1 MKKAAAERAG
11 RGRKVYDGGHARR
24 RDDKPQPTS
33 PVEHMVDLP
42 ESFYLLVNQPMLIVL
57 PILVF
62 AALALWSR
70 SFTAALCA
78 VAWNLYLI
86 YELGMKAGEFC
97 DGSACLKRTPLYLV
111 YPVLAILS
119 LVALVQV
126 YVHLRDKRQRLN
138 GIAPPR
144 QEA

>member
-1 MKKAAAERAG
+1 
-11 RGRKVYDGGHARR
+11 
-24 RDDKPQPTS
+24 
-33 PVEHMVDLP
+33 MVDLP
-42 ESFYLLVNQPMLIVL
+42 ESFYLLVNQPMLIVV

-70 SFTAALCA
+70 SFTAALAA

-97 DGSACLKRTPLYLV
+97 DGSGCLKRTPLYLV

-138 GIAPPR
+138 GIAPSR

>member
-1 MKKAAAERAG
+1 
-11 RGRKVYDGGHARR
+11 
-24 RDDKPQPTS
+24 
-33 PVEHMVDLP
+33 MVDLP
-42 ESFYLLVNQPMLIVL
+42 ESFYLLVNQPMLIVV

-70 SFTAALCA
+70 SFTAGLAA

-86 YELGMKAGEFC
+86 YELGMKAAEFC

-111 YPVLAILS
+111 YPLLAILS
-119 LVALVQV
+119 LVAIVQV

-138 GIAPPR
+138 GFAPPKR
-144 QEA
+144 EA